1 MIIKKQGKVNEI
13 VYQYTVYNDGQNRYY
28 PTINDLVFLI
38 KKLLKLMIQRNTLE
52 LIHFM

>member
-28 PTINDLVFLI
+28 Q
-38 KKLLKLMIQRNTLE
+38 LLMT
-52 LIHFM
+52 